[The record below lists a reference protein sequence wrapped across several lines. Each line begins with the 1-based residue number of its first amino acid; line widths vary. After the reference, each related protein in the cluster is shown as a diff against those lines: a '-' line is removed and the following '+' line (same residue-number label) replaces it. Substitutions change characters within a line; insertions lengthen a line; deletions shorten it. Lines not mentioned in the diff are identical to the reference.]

1 MVVPLICRVL
11 STPLWGWAFDNF
23 NLAFVRIYINLFFL
37 LGLFCYFQT
46 HNLLLLIIS
55 SAMIGTATGGG
66 TMAWALWV
74 TKVAP
79 KGREST
85 YMSIH
90 SFYWHQRSSCSIH
103 WLLDSNKPRPKP
115 SFLDF
120 SHFNLSQ
127 LSCIF

>member
-1 MVVPLICRVL
+1 MGIGNLITIPLRVEYLANPVHGLNLSNTMILIITMVVPLICRVL
-11 STPLWGWAFDNF
+11 STPFWGWAFDNF

-79 KGREST
+79 KGEN
-85 YMSIH
+85 
-90 SFYWHQRSSCSIH
+90 
-103 WLLDSNKPRPKP
+103 LLT
-115 SFLDF
+115 
-120 SHFNLSQ
+120 
-127 LSCIF
+127 